1 MVYATKEDNL
11 NSITEKILSGKDLEE
26 KKSIYLL
33 FTVTHPHYIKVLHMN
48 LALYYPDLYKE
59 IRKAFFPTPLDKL
72 KKIIGIK

>member
-33 FTVTHPHYIKVLHMN
+33 FTLTHPHYIKVLHMN
-48 LALYYPDLYKE
+48 LAMYYPGLYKE
-59 IRKAFFPTPLDKL
+59 IRKAFFPTTLDKMKEFL
-72 KKIIGIK
+72 GIK